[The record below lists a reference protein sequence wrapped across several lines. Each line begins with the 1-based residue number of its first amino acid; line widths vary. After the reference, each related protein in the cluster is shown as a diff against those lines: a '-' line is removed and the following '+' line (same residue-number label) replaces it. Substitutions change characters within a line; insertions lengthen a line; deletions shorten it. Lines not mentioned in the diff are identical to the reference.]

1 MATTDQKSAGCARN
15 ANGAFTQRAR
25 TAAERTSDGA
35 ELKEL
40 FLLDPGVV
48 YLNHGS
54 YGACPRPV
62 FDVYQGWQRE
72 LEREPVDFL
81 ALQRRLPELLD
92 AARLQLAAYVGSAPG
107 DLAFYANST
116 SGLNAVVRSL
126 RLAPGDQ
133 VLIGDAEYGAMEIL
147 WRFVAERTGATIV
160 QAPFDELEPGPST
173 RAVFCSHIE
182 WSTGRIN
189 DIAALCAQARTVGAV
204 SIVDG
209 AHAPGQV
216 DLDLAALGADVYAG
230 NCHKW
235 LCAPKG
241 SGFLYARPEVH
252 HWIEPL
258 VVSWDWVESAA
269 FPERHRWQGTRD
281 PSALLAVPAAIDF
294 QAEHDWPAVQARC
307 HELLTRFGREA
318 GLEPMTDAYAQMLG
332 FRLPE
337 GVDGAALKRELWER
351 HRIEVPTF
359 ELDGGWA
366 LRVSVQAYNDD
377 ADVDALLTALS
388 SFHRD

>member
-1 MATTDQKSAGCARN
+1 M
-15 ANGAFTQRAR
+15 
-25 TAAERTSDGA
+25 
-35 ELKEL
+35 KEL

-62 FDVYQGWQRE
+62 FEAYQRWQRE
-72 LEREPVDFL
+72 LEREPVEFL
-81 ALQRRLPELLD
+81 ALQRRLPELFD
-92 AARLQLAAYVGSAPG
+92 EARLQLAAYVGSPPG
-107 DLAFYANST
+107 DLAFYSNST

-126 RLAPGDQ
+126 RLAPGDE

-160 QAPFDELEPGPST
+160 HAPFDALSPSSET

-182 WSTGRIN
+182 WTSGRVN
-189 DIAALCAQARTVGAV
+189 DIASLSTEARAVGAV

-209 AHAPGQV
+209 AHAPGQI

-252 HWIEPL
+252 EWIEPL
-258 VVSWDWVESAA
+258 VVSWDWVDGAT

-281 PSALLAVPAAIDF
+281 PSAFLAVPAAIDF
-294 QAEHDWPAVQARC
+294 QAEHNWPNVRTRC
-307 HELLTRFGREA
+307 RELLTRFRDA
-318 GLEPMTDAYAQMLG
+318 SGLQPLTDAYAQMLG
-332 FRLPE
+332 FRLPD
-337 GVDGAALKRELWER
+337 GVDGAALRRELWER

-359 ELDGGWA
+359 ELHGGWG

-377 ADVDALLTALS
+377 ADIDALLTALS
-388 SFHRD
+388 PF